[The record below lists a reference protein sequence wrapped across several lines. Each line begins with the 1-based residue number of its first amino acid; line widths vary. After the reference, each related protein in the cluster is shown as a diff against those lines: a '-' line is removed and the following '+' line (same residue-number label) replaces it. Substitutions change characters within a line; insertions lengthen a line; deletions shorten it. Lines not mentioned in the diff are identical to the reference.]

1 MIKLQA
7 NARILSTQI
16 LDEKNI
22 TPPNSCS
29 CSTSKTPLGSSSA
42 AWRPRGEAAAGGFG
56 DEKDVDP
63 KKSHWKEKCFK
74 YFYTVTSFD

>member
-22 TPPNSCS
+22 TPPRLLLLHLLLLLDHLLQLGGLEAKQQQEVLGMK
-29 CSTSKTPLGSSSA
+29 KT
-42 AWRPRGEAAAGGFG
+42 
-56 DEKDVDP
+56 
-63 KKSHWKEKCFK
+63 
-74 YFYTVTSFD
+74 